1 MTLPSLHG
9 HYLASS
15 LLRSS
20 PPLAGASYARLALL
34 RYAGGLGMSVPP
46 GYTGVRRETGKE

>member
-20 PPLAGASYARLALL
+20 PPIAGASYARLALL